1 MVKNG
6 PNPQKKIFAFLV
18 LCCWTYFVNM
28 PRVIS
33 LSQTRRQMIISKM
46 DFYKRVNTRK
56 ELFGR
61 KKRSTPFIIYTNFS
75 MDRMRK
81 LSEKENIF
89 PTKRLFSL
97 CCNVCCWADADG
109 GPAGHIITIMPVPT
123 SRIQCAKPQQS
134 AGISVFPTNENEASS
149 LLLFILIKCSVQFS
163 VYLKTDCPRQISLEK
178 LLINWLLLFWR
189 LFRRPLSKHPRPVW
203 LDWRFLL

>member
-1 MVKNG
+1 
-6 PNPQKKIFAFLV
+6 
-18 LCCWTYFVNM
+18 M

-81 LSEKENIF
+81 LSEKG
-89 PTKRLFSL
+89 KYFS
-97 CCNVCCWADADG
+97 DE
-109 GPAGHIITIMPVPT
+109 
-123 SRIQCAKPQQS
+123 K
-134 AGISVFPTNENEASS
+134 ISFCV
-149 LLLFILIKCSVQFS
+149 L
-163 VYLKTDCPRQISLEK
+163 
-178 LLINWLLLFWR
+178 
-189 LFRRPLSKHPRPVW
+189 
-203 LDWRFLL
+203 

>member
-1 MVKNG
+1 M
-6 PNPQKKIFAFLV
+6 LW
-18 LCCWTYFVNM
+18 WTYFVNM

-33 LSQTRRQMIISKM
+33 LSQTRRQMIISNM

-81 LSEKENIF
+81 LSETENIF
-89 PTKRLFSL
+89 PTKRFLSL

-109 GPAGHIITIMPVPT
+109 SLAQTAGLRTYYHHNAT
-123 SRIQCAKPQQS
+123 SLHQEYNALNLNSLLESLSFPRTKMKLLYYFLFCLILNVQSNLAFIWNQS
-134 AGISVFPTNENEASS
+134 A
-149 LLLFILIKCSVQFS
+149 
-163 VYLKTDCPRQISLEK
+163 
-178 LLINWLLLFWR
+178 
-189 LFRRPLSKHPRPVW
+189 
-203 LDWRFLL
+203 LDK